1 MRRIREQSTDVD
13 EGRRQNRQIK
23 QQHSQA
29 TPPPKNP
36 PSIGDGA
43 HDRSKSTESRNNN
56 SYNINYNQDRR

>member
-1 MRRIREQSTDVD
+1 MRRIREQSTNVD

-36 PSIGDGA
+36 LSIGDGT
-43 HDRSKSTESRNNN
+43 HDRSRSTESRDNNA
-56 SYNINYNQDRR
+56 YNINYNQDRR